1 MPFGY
6 KPYFYPKLATMN
18 STAEVVITQALLE
31 DIMDMEGRC
40 APGDHT
46 SLACIPVDT
55 EGKARLICKAEGILA
70 GVDLAE
76 IICEEVDRGI
86 KFEKRLNDGTQIKH
100 GDIAFIV
107 YGEVKSLLRAER
119 VILNFMQR
127 MSGIATHTS
136 KFVKAVEGTGTTIID
151 TRKTAPAL
159 RYFEKW
165 AVRIGGGQNN
175 RYGLFDMIMLKDNHI
190 DFCGGISKAIMA
202 VKNYQEKNKLKLPVE
217 IEARNLAD
225 VEEILKTGH
234 VTRIMFDNFSIG
246 LLKEGVAMVNKQY
259 QTEASGGITLN
270 TVRTFAETGID
281 YISVGA
287 ITHSSASLD
296 LSLKAF

>member
-1 MPFGY
+1 
-6 KPYFYPKLATMN
+6 MN
-18 STAEVVITQALLE
+18 STAEVIITQALLE
-31 DIMDMEGRC
+31 DIMDMEGIYP
-40 APGDHT
+40 PGDHT
-46 SLACIPVDT
+46 SFACIPEDT

-86 KFEKRLNDGTQIKH
+86 RFEKRLADGTKIKN
-100 GDIAFIV
+100 GDIAFILE
-107 YGEVKSLLRAER
+107 GEVKSLLRAER
-119 VILNFMQR
+119 VVLNFMQR

-136 KFVKAVEGTGTTIID
+136 QFVKAIEGTNATIID
-151 TRKTAPAL
+151 TRKTTPAL

-165 AVRIGGGQNN
+165 AVRIGGGQNH

-202 VKNYQEKNKLKLPVE
+202 VKAYQEKNKLKLPVE

-225 VEEILKTGH
+225 VEEILNNGH
-234 VTRIMFDNFSIG
+234 ITRIMFDNFTPEQM
-246 LLKEGVAMVNKQY
+246 KQGVTLVNRQY
-259 QTEASGGITLN
+259 ETEASGGITLQ
-270 TVRTFAETGID
+270 TVRSFAETGVD
-281 YISVGA
+281 FISVGA
-287 ITHSSASLD
+287 LTHSSTSLD

>member
-1 MPFGY
+1 
-6 KPYFYPKLATMN
+6 MN
-18 STAEVVITQALLE
+18 STAEIIITQSLLE
-31 DIMDMEGRC
+31 DIMDMEGVY

-46 SLACIPVDT
+46 SFACIPEDT
-55 EGKARLICKAEGILA
+55 DGRARLICKAEGLLA
-70 GVDLAE
+70 GVELAKK
-76 IICEEVDRGI
+76 ICLEVDRGI
-86 KFEKRLNDGTQIKH
+86 RFEQFLPDGAKITK
-100 GDIAFIV
+100 GDIAFHV

-136 KFVKAVEGTGTTIID
+136 RFVKEVEGTKATIID
-151 TRKTAPAL
+151 TRKTTPAL

-165 AVRIGGGQNN
+165 AVRIGGGQNH

-202 VKNYQEKNKLKLPVE
+202 VKTYQQKNNLKLPVD

-225 VEEILKTGH
+225 VEEILKTGN
-234 VTRIMFDNFSIG
+234 VTRIMFDNFTPE
-246 LLKEGVAMVNKQY
+246 LMKQGVAMVNGQY
-259 QTEASGGITLN
+259 ETEASGGITLQ
-270 TVRTFAETGID
+270 TVRAFAETGVD
-281 YISVGA
+281 FISIGA
-287 ITHSSASLD
+287 LTHSSTSLD